1 MKREGR
7 QHGMV
12 RTYLAASAPWDPRP
26 KPRNAIQL
34 SSPPTAGLFTRVS
47 SKPTNHS
54 KFTGKCGRPKCRGC
68 HDCPPAKSKDKIKGA
83 HKVRSSS
90 EIVSGSR
97 FKLTG
102 FSASGVVDYLD
113 KYDVDVDVD
122 VDDIDIDVDID
133 VDYDQEIEISSIDVF
148 EIEGLVDVG
157 IRGVVLDVDEDD
169 DDEDDDVM
177 SFCEVGFNW
186 GPVDGDESWCLVE
199 EM

>member
-1 MKREGR
+1 
-7 QHGMV
+7 MV

-26 KPRNAIQL
+26 KPRNANQL
-34 SSPPTAGLFTRVS
+34 GSPPTAGLFTRVS

-68 HDCPPAKSKDKIKGA
+68 HDCPPAKSKDKVKGA

-102 FSASGVVDYLD
+102 VSASGVVDYLD

-122 VDDIDIDVDID
+122 ADDIDIDIDADID
-133 VDYDQEIEISSIDVF
+133 VDYDQEIEISSTDVF

-157 IRGVVLDVDEDD
+157 IRAVVLDVDNDDD

-177 SFCEVGFNW
+177 SFYEVGFNW